1 VSDRYTSPETS
12 KLLAEAFT
20 DRDSR
25 DFSSSGAWWRHLNL
39 KPPTLV
45 TGTVERPRTFEWD
58 TAGADMHAVRAL
70 DLTDVLHEMTRPRPE
85 EKDAR
90 PLCETWFLYPSWV
103 LTIGEEDGGVR
114 KYILP
119 WRLEGYEFSVGDHG
133 KPTSRQALADS
144 PVEAAALVL
153 LAILKE
159 RKP

>member
-1 VSDRYTSPETS
+1 MVERYTSPETS
-12 KLLAEAFT
+12 RALAEAGLE
-20 DRDSR
+20 RRIRSY
-25 DFSSSGAWWRHLNL
+25 GAYY
-39 KPPTLV
+39 
-45 TGTVERPRTFEWD
+45 VENELRRTQFELSV
-58 TAGADMHAVRAL
+58 GPSFFAVRAL
-70 DLTDVLHEMTRPRPE
+70 DLTDCIHELTRPRPE

-153 LAILKE
+153 LALLKE
-159 RKP
+159 RSNDKAS